1 MYESDESGMAIPHS
15 CLTKHILKL
24 EGYGYGVLPHFQQ
37 YFSYIVAVLK
47 LDNCLLISVYC
58 DVMFCFLLLSKVLQ
72 VYTCEAITF
81 IYAGMLTKMAT
92 IYLRQVGGFLRV
104 LRFPPLIKLN
114 S

>member
-92 IYLRQVGGFLRV
+92 IST
-104 LRFPPLIKLN
+104 LIFHP